1 MLLEACVCCFVGVD
15 SPAVGSEL
23 QSFGAEGTDRSRNPF
38 VEKRF
43 DAGRERVAWCAAEA
57 FHGRSGVV
65 GRFGAEGTARTV
77 ALALSEGHRYTSAHR
92 TCKGRRTKE
101 RQKVS
106 RVKEG
111 RPCEDTLDA
120 RTKRGVT
127 VMPFKSV

>member
-1 MLLEACVCCFVGVD
+1 VCCFAGAD
-15 SPAVGSEL
+15 SPAVSSEL
-23 QSFGAEGTDRSRNPF
+23 QSFGAEGADRSRNPF

-43 DAGRERVAWCAAEA
+43 GAGREPVAWCAAEA

-65 GRFGAEGTARTV
+65 GRFSAEGTARTV
-77 ALALSEGHRYTSAHR
+77 ALALSEGHRYTSARR

-101 RQKVS
+101 RQNVS
-106 RVKEG
+106 CVKEG
-111 RPCEDTLDA
+111 RPCEDMSDA